1 MPYLLKNDISH
12 DIRHARRV
20 LANAEAIGRAEK
32 ADVDVLVP
40 AALFH
45 DIIVSPKNSPKA
57 KNDAYDSAV
66 LAGRLLKKFGYSDE
80 KIGEVQYAIA
90 NCSFSKGV
98 VPDTLEAK
106 ILQDADRLESTGA
119 ISIMRTFGSAGS
131 MGRPFYDEKDVF
143 ARSRKLD
150 ARRYTLDFFYVRLMR
165 VKDRMHTKMG
175 KAIAKRRTRFLYEFV
190 NELKK
195 ELEEV

>member
-1 MPYLLKNDISH
+1 MMRRAMPYLLKNDIAH

-45 DIIVSPKNSPKA
+45 DIIVSPKNSPQA

-66 LAGRLLKKFGYSDE
+66 LAGKLLKKFGYDGE
-80 KIGEVQYAIA
+80 KIGKVQYAIA

-98 VPDTLEAK
+98 IPSTLEAK
-106 ILQDADRLESTGA
+106 VLQDADRLESTGA
-119 ISIMRTFGSAGS
+119 ISIMRTFGSSGS
-131 MGRPFYDEKDVF
+131 
-143 ARSRKLD
+143 
-150 ARRYTLDFFYVRLMR
+150 T
-165 VKDRMHTKMG
+165 
-175 KAIAKRRTRFLYEFV
+175 
-190 NELKK
+190 N
-195 ELEEV
+195 